1 MNRYW
6 GDLHN
11 HCGITYGYGSLK
23 HALDRA
29 KSHLDFCAVT
39 GHAMWP
45 DIPER
50 NEETAFVV
58 DFHHRGFQK
67 LYDHW
72 EEVRHTIAEAN
83 TEDFITFQAY
93 EMHSSLYGDH
103 HIVTPD
109 DSLPLIY
116 RDSPAQLLHDSGCDG
131 ITVAH
136 HIGYTPGYR
145 GINWDLYD
153 PAVTPLIEVCSK
165 HGCGM
170 SETAPYPYYHNMGP
184 RDSRCTVY
192 EGLKRGFH
200 FGFVGSTDHHAGYP
214 GSYGDGKL
222 AVLAESKTR
231 SAIWDGLK
239 NRRTYAVTG
248 DRIKCD
254 FSVDGHLMGSIV
266 PLTSPRHQISYRVE
280 GCANIDKIVI
290 YRNLNP
296 IHIAEGLTMIPKS
309 EDNRYKIRIEMGWG
323 NNEQELFPWKGRIRV
338 SDGQILEAEPCFRG
352 RSVLAPSASQ
362 DVSQD
367 NINEIDN
374 RILSIS
380 DDSVSWQCF
389 TVKNPSP
396 VQPQTCAVIA
406 EIQGSRDTVVEIE
419 VNGHCRR
426 TSIGELC
433 IYGYSEHMKPYHSQA
448 YKVHTA
454 VSCSQYT
461 AENSFT
467 DEWEGPAF
475 YHMEVAQTNQQ
486 WAFVSPIFFE

>member
-1 MNRYW
+1 
-6 GDLHN
+6 
-11 HCGITYGYGSLK
+11 
-23 HALDRA
+23 
-29 KSHLDFCAVT
+29 
-39 GHAMWP
+39 
-45 DIPER
+45 
-50 NEETAFVV
+50 
-58 DFHHRGFQK
+58 
-67 LYDHW
+67 
-72 EEVRHTIAEAN
+72 
-83 TEDFITFQAY
+83 
-93 EMHSSLYGDH
+93 
-103 HIVTPD
+103 
-109 DSLPLIY
+109 
-116 RDSPAQLLHDSGCDG
+116 
-131 ITVAH
+131 
-136 HIGYTPGYR
+136 
-145 GINWDLYD
+145 
-153 PAVTPLIEVCSK
+153 
-165 HGCGM
+165 
-170 SETAPYPYYHNMGP
+170 
-184 RDSRCTVY
+184 
-192 EGLKRGFH
+192 
-200 FGFVGSTDHHAGYP
+200 
-214 GSYGDGKL
+214 
-222 AVLAESKTR
+222 
-231 SAIWDGLK
+231 
-239 NRRTYAVTG
+239 
-248 DRIKCD
+248 
-254 FSVDGHLMGSIV
+254 MGSIV

-296 IHIAEGLTMIPKS
+296 IHIAEGLTMMPKS
-309 EDNRYKIRIEMGWG
+309 EDNRYKIRIEMG
-323 NNEQELFPWKGRIRV
+323 
-338 SDGQILEAEPCFRG
+338 C
-352 RSVLAPSASQ
+352 ASQ

-433 IYGYSEHMKPYHSQA
+433 RYGYSEHMKPYHSQA

>member
-1 MNRYW
+1 M
-6 GDLHN
+6 
-11 HCGITYGYGSLK
+11 
-23 HALDRA
+23 
-29 KSHLDFCAVT
+29 
-39 GHAMWP
+39 
-45 DIPER
+45 
-50 NEETAFVV
+50 
-58 DFHHRGFQK
+58 
-67 LYDHW
+67 
-72 EEVRHTIAEAN
+72 
-83 TEDFITFQAY
+83 
-93 EMHSSLYGDH
+93 
-103 HIVTPD
+103 
-109 DSLPLIY
+109 
-116 RDSPAQLLHDSGCDG
+116 
-131 ITVAH
+131 
-136 HIGYTPGYR
+136 
-145 GINWDLYD
+145 
-153 PAVTPLIEVCSK
+153 
-165 HGCGM
+165 
-170 SETAPYPYYHNMGP
+170 
-184 RDSRCTVY
+184 
-192 EGLKRGFH
+192 
-200 FGFVGSTDHHAGYP
+200 
-214 GSYGDGKL
+214 

-296 IHIAEGLTMIPKS
+296 IHIAEGLTMMPKS

-419 VNGHCRR
+419 INGHCRR

-433 IYGYSEHMKPYHSQA
+433 RYGYSEHMKPYHSQA